1 MKRAPLIALV
11 LGLIPM
17 TVAAGGDE
25 TCRYLKMRKPIS
37 GYEYGGPFLLITFV
51 LRQAELISDNSYGDI
66 GMAKSKAL
74 LKSGQGPSI
83 AGPSECCTSCSPTR
97 KDTGGFDIELDRPM
111 DPPCISSRPL
121 AGR

>member
-37 GYEYGGPFLLITFV
+37 GYEYGGPFSLDHFRLKTGRTD
-51 LRQAELISDNSYGDI
+51 LRQFLWRHWYGQIKGIAEVR
-66 GMAKSKAL
+66 
-74 LKSGQGPSI
+74 
-83 AGPSECCTSCSPTR
+83 AGTV
-97 KDTGGFDIELDRPM
+97 DRGTVRVLYIVQP
-111 DPPCISSRPL
+111 DEEGHWGI
-121 AGR
+121 